1 MSNTV
6 KVIDQVSKSILFET
20 TIENMA
26 AAYTFA
32 EQMEALG
39 LDIEILSPGLAET
52 LIRSLGANE
61 SDIQSFTDSLNA
73 EIDEHN
79 EDAYND
85 SCAICPPP
93 SKSK

>member
-32 EQMEALG
+32 EQMESAG

-61 SDIQSFTDSLNA
+61 NDIKSFTDSMNA
-73 EIDEHN
+73 EIDDHN
-79 EDAYND
+79 EHDYSD

-93 SKSK
+93 NKAK